1 MKSSLIQKISAI
13 LLTGGE
19 HSGKRTAEIL
29 NADGTP
35 LCSLPPLPDD
45 KRYHI
50 QSGLIACGGLTGKPN
65 QINQIKSKSCLTFKK
80 GVWTK
85 THNLGKTWN
94 WHSSWTSDKH
104 GTILLGGTYTK
115 KSAERLTDDGKTKSV
130 FKLKNVLE

>member
-1 MKSSLIQKISAI
+1 MK
-13 LLTGGE
+13 
-19 HSGKRTAEIL
+19 
-29 NADGTP
+29 ADGTP

-45 KRYHI
+45 RHYHI
-50 QSGLIACGGLTGKPN
+50 QSGLITCGGLTGA
-65 QINQIKSKSCLTFKK
+65 SKSCLTFKE

-94 WHSSWTSDKH
+94 WHSSWTSKKH